1 MEKKTAQEMVDQIT
15 DFVNVYGFDKEGF
28 KDGIVF
34 AKEELVE
41 KISQVD
47 GLDPWTIDKICE
59 MIEGNEI

>member
-1 MEKKTAQEMVDQIT
+1 MSD
-15 DFVNVYGFDKEGF
+15 YKEGF
-28 KDGIVF
+28 ADGIVF

-59 MIEGNEI
+59 MIEGNQI